1 MNILRIPIVSA
12 VLLLLS
18 SCNLMPDFELQTGE
32 LPNHWRNIE
41 NSSAAASAIDPQW
54 WQAFGS
60 AELNRLVT
68 NALAYNNDL
77 AAAAQRIEQARAQ
90 AKIAGADLWPA
101 IGIDG
106 NIYSLHDSLGETRKE
121 FSNLSV
127 AYEVDLWG
135 ANRGRRDAGQ
145 ARYLSTVFAGDALRL
160 LIMSDVSLAYFD
172 LSATSERIRIAKA
185 FLQNVT
191 DVLKIVEARFQA
203 GAVSALDVA
212 QQKTELASANASL
225 ALLRQQQALAENTLS
240 ILLGQPP
247 ADFQVMPE
255 RFTALNL
262 PSVQSQQPYS
272 LLLRRPDLQQA
283 EMQLKAANIDVGIAL
298 SAFYP
303 SLQINLDTL
312 LANPQPAGLALAMAA
327 NLAQP
332 LFQGGRLEGDLDNVK
347 ARHAELV
354 DIYQQTL
361 LTAFKEVEDAA
372 AVRSHSAQ
380 RLLALSEAVARAREA
395 YQISFAQYRVGAIDY
410 QTVLNTQ
417 RSLISAENTEVL
429 ARLDVMQALVRLYK
443 AFGGGW
449 QNT

>member
-1 MNILRIPIVSA
+1 MNILRIPIASA

-41 NSSAAASAIDPQW
+41 NSSAAAPAIDPQW

-60 AELNRLVT
+60 PELNRLIT

-77 AAAAQRIEQARAQ
+77 AVAAQRIEQARAQ

-106 NIYSLHDSLGETRKE
+106 NIQSQHDSLGETRRKS
-121 FSNLSV
+121 SNLSV

-135 ANRGRRDAGQ
+135 ANRGKRDAGQ
-145 ARYLSTVFAGDALRL
+145 ARYLSTVFARDALQL
-160 LIMSDVSLAYFD
+160 LIMSDVSQAYFD

-191 DVLKIVEARFQA
+191 DVLSIVETRFQA

-212 QQKTELASANASL
+212 QQKTELANANAGL
-225 ALLRQQQALAENTLS
+225 VLLRQQQLLAENTLG

-255 RFTALNL
+255 RFNALKM
-262 PSVQSQQPYS
+262 PSVPSQQPYS
-272 LLLRRPDLQQA
+272 LLFRRPDLQQA

-303 SLQINLDTL
+303 SLQINLNTL

-332 LFQGGRLEGDLDNVK
+332 LFQGGQLEGDLENAK

-372 AVRSHSAQ
+372 AVRSHSSQ

-395 YQISFAQYRVGAIDY
+395 YQISFAQYRVGAVDY

-429 ARLDVMQALVRLYK
+429 ARLDVMQALVRIYK

-449 QNT
+449 QNV